1 MRFPFMLFVSFLDFL
16 LANDMKFSVFVESDR
31 KLKLR
36 ITSAAAENRELLQH
50 YPLRLDPAQR
60 RNVLI
65 TDIAIGIDPKIFGLE
80 LFEAITGTMAHAR
93 LGHTLAKR

>member
-1 MRFPFMLFVSFLDFL
+1 MLRLQFDAEHKVLIQLGTSAGVPGIKQDEFPFMLFVSLLDFL

-50 YPLRLDPAQR
+50 
-60 RNVLI
+60 
-65 TDIAIGIDPKIFGLE
+65 
-80 LFEAITGTMAHAR
+80 
-93 LGHTLAKR
+93 